1 MKYKIIDDSD
11 KAYIVVKCPVLKEN
25 ITIHPAVRDKSKIG
39 KDYLIAPDD
48 HRYVKEHIH
57 AIRCRCKKCS
67 GLMTDFLNTVKESG
81 ATIIDGKDKEAIKKA
96 FISLKK

>member
-25 ITIHPAVRDKSKIG
+25 ITIHPSVRDVSTI
-39 KDYLIAPDD
+39 KDDILIAPDD
-48 HRYVKEHIH
+48 NDYVKRNIH

-67 GLMTDFLNTVKESG
+67 GLMTDFLNTVKES
-81 ATIIDGKDKEAIKKA
+81 
-96 FISLKK
+96 